1 MQYFYT
7 RNSALLSNLR
17 TALSLC
23 GRMGH
28 SLSVHSLRAVIL
40 LCTLAFSCGVWGET
54 CVIDYSTASTTH
66 SLFPTTK
73 EQIQYQYKGNTN
85 IDNWKLISFEKDVA
99 IEFTNLTG
107 ASITSI
113 KFEGV
118 ADNNSNKPAVVSVS
132 VGQNTAKTGSGSWN
146 NRKSATALSSQTINA
161 NSLKAIPDIN
171 KQGQKFSISASYA
184 LGLRITITYTP
195 SSCTSPKI
203 TTEPQSANYSV
214 GATATPLQV
223 AATGDGTLTYQWQ
236 SSTDNTTFTNITNA
250 TNDTYT
256 PPTDKAGVSYYRCIV
271 SSGTCTATSASATI
285 TVAAGGTDPIL
296 HTITYHANMPM
307 AWGKTVPFYAAN
319 IPADP
324 ATVNAGDTYTLS
336 GNEPVINVNE
346 TTDYAIYT
354 FAGWN
359 TQADGKGTAY
369 KAGGTIKNVSGNI
382 TLYAQWTPR
391 AFNITYYDDNKT
403 TKLSLTPNTYTYPV
417 STVFPTPTKTGYTFV
432 GWKTADGATVTETK
446 EYYGDFTLYAE
457 WKEAVADYTD
467 TYIWKSDSK
476 YEGCVD
482 DPAAKANA
490 NQSKAVTKKTYSSST
505 ITGGEKMGRPK
516 TPGDYSITIAA
527 HTGFLI
533 ESICTYGKVET
544 ASQYS
549 WDGGLTWTDLAAYEK
564 DKKQVFTAPAA
575 GAASFIIKC
584 TTTSDN
590 GGIWWRNALVTVKHA
605 GNVTVTLNPNGG
617 TLTDA
622 TGWTAQMDGTYTRTV
637 VKGSNFSLP
646 EITQTGHTFLYYTD
660 ETNDEYMP
668 NKPFIINADYTFTA
682 QWCSSATKLQ
692 WSATDWLYGDGNAP
706 VLTSTGL
713 PADAQIKYV
722 SSNER
727 VANISDD
734 GQEITA
740 RMEGTTT
747 ITALYDGEDEY
758 CPAEASYT
766 LRVECNIPAPQIAGS
781 GALAGCNTSIT
792 LRVVQETD
800 GTDYPTTGYSFQWY
814 RNGQTI
820 TGATSSTY
828 TAETVGEY
836 YVVVRGNSCS
846 VLSVNTAKITSSA
859 PTPETEALTRFQYY
873 RPGHTY
879 TANADIRHLF
889 AYRSAGSDKTKCN
902 ITAVR
907 KRAGAAD
914 ETIADLSFLQT
925 VTAADANGCDTVT
938 ASLNGISTDIDNIL
952 QTGDTLVVT
961 LTPYDNCNELA
972 TAYARS
978 INIYII
984 DKPALAFIISG
995 ADSYTRNKEK
1005 HVLHG
1010 DFLTGIN
1017 KADLCKQSGSG
1028 WAESDKQNELP
1039 LYTALKGE
1047 FEVVSVN
1054 GYAAFNRLNYEPF
1067 DIVMLTDFPK
1077 TDAINEKTHPAYGVL
1092 DSLAYLVDYR
1102 PMFSL
1107 KGHMAK
1113 KELTTWANK
1122 GFIANPATPSV
1133 NPQTDMTVLCY
1144 AHGIFDGLQD
1154 MKYTGTT
1161 TPTKTDSLTK
1171 ILLDEDGNIV
1181 VRITDGGGYNKK
1193 KALQGF
1199 VAVDA
1204 NNFVNIAIIPEGK
1217 SGGSLVTCCE
1227 RQTNINARLLLLSI
1241 NADATSKITSIGEK
1255 AIIQGLHYLLQ
1266 TDAAAV
1272 SDCSVTFHNNND
1284 TGDHLWTTGSNWS
1297 TGRMP
1302 LKEQNVQIIANCTVN
1317 TIDATGANI
1326 RIERGKTVTVNSNA
1340 ALKVTGKI
1348 MQMEA
1353 SNHNATSP
1361 LTDPNVITI
1370 KADANGTGALIH
1382 TTDDDETLAATVEL
1396 YSKAHIETQADGTKL
1411 KYWQYIGIPVKEA
1424 PVPLNFYGAHTYLYS
1439 ESMADNAGWIRKFDG
1454 SSLYGDFSGY
1464 ATSQPAPET
1473 FVLKGDLVSATD
1485 RRIPLT
1491 VTAGAGEGSNLIGN
1505 SWTAPIRIDSLKTS
1519 DFNNAEATVYIYN
1532 TGRDDFK
1539 DNPSYIK
1546 GSTTAGQWMAIPV
1559 ETAKTKDWTGIKVIP
1574 AMQAFQVNTSTATEL
1589 YLNYNRL
1596 VRSSTTTDINAPLR
1610 APKRGTD
1617 ELSMMRVRVSDS
1629 RTHTDLYIAQH
1640 PFFSDRFD
1648 NGWDATFIGGDGRS
1662 ASLYA
1667 ITPAGEMAVAAQAQT
1682 EGTVLGFVPGRET
1695 EYTFSFDYT
1704 GEMLYLNDT
1713 KQKRSTL
1720 ITDWNTYT
1728 FTAGE
1733 NDDVNRFYISST
1745 PIDAQIS
1752 TGLAD
1757 LTSADG
1763 VLRISNPAHESLR
1776 IGVYDAAGRLCA
1788 LSHTAEAM
1796 TDLPLPPAQGVYLI
1810 YIYGENTRIVR
1821 KVTR

>member
-1 MQYFYT
+1 MNY
-7 RNSALLSNLR
+7 RSNSELVIRVEGYDQFSMYGKDNNNKNGLKSFVVTIDDIVVTTGTSTSETVRRYDITTAKHIIKITATGSSNCVLN
-17 TALSLC
+17 
-23 GRMGH
+23 GF
-28 SLSVHSLRAVIL
+28 SLRL
-40 LCTLAFSCGVWGET
+40 PSCTPPSITTQPVSATYVVGET
-54 CVIDYSTASTTH
+54 A
-66 SLFPTTK
+66 
-73 EQIQYQYKGNTN
+73 
-85 IDNWKLISFEKDVA
+85 A
-99 IEFTNLTG
+99 
-107 ASITSI
+107 A
-113 KFEGV
+113 
-118 ADNNSNKPAVVSVS
+118 
-132 VGQNTAKTGSGSWN
+132 
-146 NRKSATALSSQTINA
+146 
-161 NSLKAIPDIN
+161 
-171 KQGQKFSISASYA
+171 
-184 LGLRITITYTP
+184 
-195 SSCTSPKI
+195 
-203 TTEPQSANYSV
+203 
-214 GATATPLQV
+214 LQV

-236 SSTDNTTFTNITNA
+236 SSTDNTTFDNIAGETGA
-250 TNDTYT
+250 SYI
-256 PPTDKAGVSYYRCIV
+256 PATDKAGTTYYRCLV
-271 SSGTCTATSASATI
+271 SNGTCSAISEVATV
-285 TVAAGGTDPIL
+285 TVRNTTDPVQY
-296 HTITYHANMPM
+296 TIAYHANMPE

-324 ATVNAGDTYTLS
+324 ATVSAGDTYTLS
-336 GNEPVINVNE
+336 GNTPVINKDE
-346 TTDYAIYT
+346 TTNYPIYT

-369 KAGGTIKNVSGNI
+369 KAGGSISDVQGNI

-446 EYYGDFTLYAE
+446 GYYGDFTLYAE
-457 WKEAVADYTD
+457 WKATVVDYTD
-467 TYIWKSDSK
+467 TYIWKSNSK

-482 DPAAKANA
+482 KPDAKANA
-490 NQSKAVTKKTYSSST
+490 NQDKAVTKKTYSSST
-505 ITGGEKMGRPK
+505 ITGGENMGRPK

-549 WDGGLTWTDLAAYEK
+549 WDGGLTWTDLAAYKE

-584 TTTSDN
+584 TTTSDNN

-740 RMEGTTT
+740 MMEGTTT

-952 QTGDTLVVT
+952 RTGDTLVVT

-995 ADSYTRNKEK
+995 ADSYTRDKEK
-1005 HVLHG
+1005 HRLHG

-1017 KADLCKQSGSG
+1017 KADLCKQSNIK

-1047 FEVVSVN
+1047 FEVVPVN

-1122 GFIANPATPSV
+1122 GFIADPATPSV